1 MKSNNLFGGSKKI
14 PHTES
19 VVEMGVPYWVATVS
33 PHWLAKCHW
42 LDCVLS
48 SITSPDEQST
58 HQSD

>member
-1 MKSNNLFGGSKKI
+1 MKSNNFFGGSKKI

-42 LDCVLS
+42 LDCVLC
-48 SITSPDEQST
+48 SITYPDE
-58 HQSD
+58 